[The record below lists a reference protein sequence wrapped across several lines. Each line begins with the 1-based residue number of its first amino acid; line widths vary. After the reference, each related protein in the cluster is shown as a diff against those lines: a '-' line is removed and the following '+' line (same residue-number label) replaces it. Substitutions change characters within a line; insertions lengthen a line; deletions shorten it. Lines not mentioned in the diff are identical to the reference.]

1 MVPEYVDELAAHYL
15 KTGRAPGI
23 SIAYGHRTEPIL
35 ARGYGVGDARA
46 NDVCTPE
53 TTFCIGSI
61 TKQFTAA
68 AILDVAEARG
78 VDIDEDVAGFF
89 ETPSLPRR
97 GVSLRHLLSHTGGL
111 SASAERAFC
120 SGEPLAARP
129 EEVLRS
135 PNDTEP
141 GVSWRYCNVGFAIAT
156 RVLEQISGETYRN
169 RLSRTLFEL
178 AHLKR
183 TSIGPPPIGHVARGH
198 ARTPEGFGYV
208 SRVPYLAAFGSG
220 DIYSTARD
228 LVRWFKALAAGQ
240 VISSELYELMRTPF
254 ILRSGETTNYGLGM
268 FVSQFGANRELSQ
281 DGNSGGFS
289 SQLASYPDQE
299 LFVAILSNSSAHDA
313 EGLEKSITRSILL
326 IPDQVILDL
335 AVPTSELN
343 AYSGEYTA
351 GAEPVRV
358 WAESGALFVSKPSG
372 RVDRLLNQGS
382 GVFVEG
388 DTQDVKIRFGAD
400 AAIVSRNGKTLA
412 VLERRPS

>member
-1 MVPEYVDELAAHYL
+1 
-15 KTGRAPGI
+15 
-23 SIAYGHRTEPIL
+23 
-35 ARGYGVGDARA
+35 
-46 NDVCTPE
+46 
-53 TTFCIGSI
+53 
-61 TKQFTAA
+61 
-68 AILDVAEARG
+68 
-78 VDIDEDVAGFF
+78 
-89 ETPSLPRR
+89 
-97 GVSLRHLLSHTGGL
+97 
-111 SASAERAFC
+111 
-120 SGEPLAARP
+120 
-129 EEVLRS
+129 
-135 PNDTEP
+135 
-141 GVSWRYCNVGFAIAT
+141 
-156 RVLEQISGETYRN
+156 
-169 RLSRTLFEL
+169 
-178 AHLKR
+178 
-183 TSIGPPPIGHVARGH
+183 
-198 ARTPEGFGYV
+198 
-208 SRVPYLAAFGSG
+208 
-220 DIYSTARD
+220 
-228 LVRWFKALAAGQ
+228 
-240 VISSELYELMRTPF
+240 
-254 ILRSGETTNYGLGM
+254 M